1 MSTKIVG
8 TSFTNISDKIRDSL
22 MSQNY
27 WYQMGPKLKL
37 DAYYKLVPE
46 PSNKYDPNAIAV
58 YIWIY
63 DKKVWEKAG
72 YLPKDTAASHAT
84 SQAITKNN
92 ISGSVTVYKEVP
104 NYKFTI
110 DI

>member
-46 PSNKYDPNAIAV
+46 PNNKYDPNAIAV
-58 YIWIY
+58 YIWLH

-72 YLPKDTAASHAT
+72 YLPKDIASNT
-84 SQAITKNN
+84 NSQTITKNN

-110 DI
+110 NI